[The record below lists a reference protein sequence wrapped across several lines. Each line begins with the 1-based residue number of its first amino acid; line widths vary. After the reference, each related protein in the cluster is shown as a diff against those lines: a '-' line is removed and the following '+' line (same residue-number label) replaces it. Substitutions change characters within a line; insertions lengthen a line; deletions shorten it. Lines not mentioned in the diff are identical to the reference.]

1 MSLEAI
7 LKQYENTQKSNTSD
21 KPRIS
26 NEERLK
32 KYFATYLPKGQTE
45 GIFSRSTG
53 RW

>member
-26 NEERLK
+26 NEES
-32 KYFATYLPKGQTE
+32 Y
-45 GIFSRSTG
+45 FSRTERHS
-53 RW
+53 